1 MRLTEEV
8 KRPKLTDRKYKAIN
22 TCYYNS
28 PAACADKLG
37 EYENIDESPKHL
49 ANIKKA
55 LEIIKRTHL
64 NVGAFMLLC
73 KGDHE
78 YTPNTTYEQYV
89 CFCEKQGDILGD
101 KIHSFPCYRMTQEE
115 YELVLGVLL

>member
-1 MRLTEEV
+1 MSKELEALKDIKELFTCHDFDLLEKCSAIE
-8 KRPKLTDRKYKAIN
+8 KALKGKEKTD
-22 TCYYNS
+22 
-28 PAACADKLG
+28 
-37 EYENIDESPKHL
+37 
-49 ANIKKA
+49 KA

-89 CFCEKQGDILGD
+89 CFCEKQGEILGD

-115 YELVLGVLL
+115 YDLVLGVLYGKETS

>member
-1 MRLTEEV
+1 MNEGLEGLKDIKELFTCHDFDFIEKCSVIE
-8 KRPKLTDRKYKAIN
+8 KELKSKEKTD
-22 TCYYNS
+22 
-28 PAACADKLG
+28 
-37 EYENIDESPKHL
+37 
-49 ANIKKA
+49 KA

-115 YELVLGVLL
+115 YELVLGVLYGLPTKQV